1 MSTLLYGLKCHAF
14 TRCGMKGLNWFC
26 LRKIKSIL
34 GFDFDS
40 KVSYQRIEAELSF
53 LDIKWKWPQRRL
65 QEQRLEFF
73 LVSIKKKEFT
83 DIVIPKDGLKRNRGR
98 PRFRMIDAIKDD
110 LKDTEGIDFK
120 RIVKVSVSGCH
131 TFITL

>member
-1 MSTLLYGLKCHAF
+1 M
-14 TRCGMKGLNWFC
+14 
-26 LRKIKSIL
+26 
-34 GFDFDS
+34 
-40 KVSYQRIEAELSF
+40 SYQRIEAELSF

-120 RIVKVSVSGCH
+120 RIVKVFRFHWKESMAFKVIAICENLIETRIEEKLILSVLTH
-131 TFITL
+131 